1 MAEIR
6 TPAKSAKY
14 YISKQKFL
22 TARHFCLQYSE
33 RRDEYSAL
41 SRGDISGINY
51 DGMPH
56 GSTVGNP
63 TEAKA
68 IRLEELSRKISLIE
82 QTAIEAGEDIAEWIL
97 KSVTSEDVTFYY
109 LKTVMNIPCE
119 KDMYYDRRL
128 SSTRKLTF
136 HGTAL

>member
-6 TPAKSAKY
+6 TPAKNSKY

-33 RRDEYSAL
+33 WRDEYSAL

-68 IRLEELSRKISLIE
+68 MRMAELSRKITMVE
-82 QTAIEAGEDIAEWIL
+82 QTALEAGEEIADWIL
-97 KSVTSEDVTFYY
+97 KGVTSEDATFRY
-109 LKTVMNIPCE
+109 LKMVMSIPCE
-119 KDMYYDRRL
+119 KDMYYDRR
-128 SSTRKLTF
+128 RKFYWLISQKI
-136 HGTAL
+136 